1 MLSKKFYD
9 IFSLLLILLFIGS
22 IWYTND
28 VNSKVFRERWEASD
42 KTDAISVTLETNA
55 DYRVMTANYIY
66 LGAKIL
72 SGIFWIFI
80 VVLAIQLHKL
90 KLASML
96 DVILIVVLAPL
107 AIVFYFLTLRGKLKK
122 AEKSS

>member
-9 IFSLLLILLFIGS
+9 IFALLLIVLFIGS
-22 IWYTND
+22 IWYVND

-42 KTDAISVTLETNA
+42 KSDAIAVTLETNA
-55 DYRVMTANYIY
+55 DYRVITANYIY
-66 LGAKIL
+66 LGAKVL
-72 SGIFWIFI
+72 SGIFWIFV

-96 DVILIVVLAPL
+96 DVIIIVVLVPL
-107 AIVFYFLTLRGKLKK
+107 AVVFYFVTLRGKLKK
-122 AEKSS
+122 TEASS